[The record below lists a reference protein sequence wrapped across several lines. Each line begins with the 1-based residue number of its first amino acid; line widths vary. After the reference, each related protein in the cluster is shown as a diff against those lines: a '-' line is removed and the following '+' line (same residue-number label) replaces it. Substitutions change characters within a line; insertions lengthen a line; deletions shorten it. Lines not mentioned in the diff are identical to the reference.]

1 MDVDNVEAATSV
13 YEYLGEARVG
23 DDGIDDERVDP
34 RIRDVVRMVSTV
46 EHDGCFG
53 PVEEEGGCELHGEDL
68 LTLALLLARA
78 EARRGS
84 LVDHKTVVDLGK
96 PLVLVAILFLGV
108 LLLVVFLDAQAFE
121 VFPKH
126 VAVLEVVVCGPLV
139 VGTRFLDH
147 LVEDTPAG
155 GGSRLLAVH
164 NDDKVI
170 CRGSVF
176 ALLVLLLL
184 PVVPFGAPVGALG
197 FLILALPFVLVT
209 TKDGTNRLL
218 AGGVVGDDV
227 HQLIGGGGGVVAQLS
242 NQLLASGS
250 REKSHDDVGVGDVR
264 KLGALFGETPNI
276 VTEGLAQLLFIAPKV
291 PRVTR
296 VHIGHLEV
304 SLKYPLQVVL
314 VMDLSRWEVLEP
326 CSSGV

>member
-13 YEYLGEARVG
+13 HEYLGEAHVG

-34 RIRDVVRMVSTV
+34 RIGDVVRMVSTV
-46 EHDGCFG
+46 ERDGCFG

-68 LTLALLLARA
+68 STLVLLLARV

-84 LVDHKTVVDLGK
+84 LVDHKAVVDLGK
-96 PLVLVAILFLGV
+96 PLILVSILFLGV

-126 VAVLEVVVCGPLV
+126 VAVLEVVVCGPLMA
-139 VGTRFLDH
+139 GTWFQDH
-147 LVEDTPAG
+147 LVEDTPTR

-176 ALLVLLLL
+176 ALLVLLL

-197 FLILALPFVLVT
+197 FLVLALPFVLVT

-227 HQLIGGGGGVVAQLS
+227 HQLISGGGGVAAQLS
-242 NQLLASGS
+242 NQLLAGGS
-250 REKSHDDVGVGDVR
+250 REKSHDDVRVGDVR
-264 KLGALFGETPNI
+264 KLGALFGETPDI
-276 VTEGLAQLLFIAPKV
+276 VTEGLARLLFTAPEV
-291 PRVTR
+291 PRVTGA
-296 VHIGHLEV
+296 HIGPLEV
-304 SLKYPLQVVL
+304 SLEYPLQVVL
-314 VMDLSRWEVLEP
+314 VMDLSRWKVLEP